1 MCYMLVSMNFTPNHS
16 RCVLQKPDSFE
27 ISAEV
32 PGFNKDEVD
41 VSVHDGNVI
50 HIKADHA
57 DVTKESDEEVSG
69 MKVDRIERS
78 SGSLFHSFKLPPS
91 ADLERLAAKAENGVL
106 NIVVPKKAEAA
117 AAGPRRVPVA

>member
-1 MCYMLVSMNFTPNHS
+1 M
-16 RCVLQKPDSFE
+16 QKPDSFE

-57 DVTKESDEEVSG
+57 GETKESDEEVSG
-69 MKVDRIERS
+69 VKVHRIERS
-78 SGSLFHSFKLPPS
+78 SGSLFRSFKLPPS

-106 NIVVPKKAEAA
+106 NIVVPKKTEAA